1 MRCLKPVSQGIL
13 FCIGLA
19 GGFMPGSS
27 WAAAEPD
34 YAGHIQ
40 ALQKKAPKGFTITL
54 QKPFVVIGDE
64 VPSLVR
70 QRSTNTVL
78 WAVEMLKKDY
88 FASNPDEIIDVW
100 LFQNKASYEKY
111 TKLLFDDKP
120 DTPFGY
126 YSPTHRALIMNI
138 STGGGTLVHE
148 IVHPFMRANFPQ
160 CPAWFNEGMGSLYEQ
175 AGEENGHI
183 HGYPNWR
190 LPALQ
195 KAIQRGEVP
204 PFETMMRTTDSQF
217 YGRTSIGTQYSHH
230 YAQARYLCYY
240 LQQKGLL
247 TTFYREFTANV
258 KSDPSGVETLKS
270 VLKTTDLKAFQKEWE
285 SFVLKLKFE

>member
-1 MRCLKPVSQGIL
+1 MSCLMNVARSI
-13 FCIGLA
+13 FCAVALA
-19 GGFMPGSS
+19 GPMISASPGV
-27 WAAAEPD
+27 AAEPD
-34 YAGHIQ
+34 YATHLQ
-40 ALQKKAPKGFTITL
+40 ALQKTVPKGFTITL

-64 VPSLVR
+64 IPSLVR
-70 QRSTNTVL
+70 QRSTNTVK

-88 FASNPDEIIDVW
+88 FSRAPDEIIDVW

-111 TKLLFDDKP
+111 TKSLFDDKP

-126 YSPTHRALIMNI
+126 YSPTHHALIMNI

-195 KAIQRGEVP
+195 KAIQRGDVP
-204 PFETMMRTTDSQF
+204 PFETMMRTSDSQF

-240 LQQKGLL
+240 LQQNGLL

-270 VLKTTDLKAFQKEWE
+270 VLKATDLKTFQKEWE
-285 SFVLKLKFE
+285 SFVLKLKLD